1 MAHKLALIGFGT
13 VAQGF
18 AKLLLTQAGLIQQQ
32 GAEFQVVAISTH
44 SRGSVVDPSGL
55 DVNAALEA
63 VQSGTLDNYPGGEKG
78 WDNLKII
85 NESGADIVVENTLT
99 NLDNGE
105 PALSHFK
112 AALQQGRHVV
122 TANKGPVVLAY
133 PELKSL
139 AKANNAHLLI
149 EGTVMSGTPV
159 LNLAHFGLGG
169 SRIHEVQGILNGTT
183 NYILTQM
190 ETGMSYDDALKQAQD
205 LGFAEADPT
214 ADVEGWDALA
224 KVVILANVLMGADLK
239 VNDVDREGITHISIG
254 DVEKAKA
261 DGQRWKLIGRVKKEG
276 DAVNASVKPMLI
288 PLSDPLAAV
297 GAAMNAITFYTDVL
311 KSVTITGAG
320 AGGPQTGFAILSDLL
335 ELHRRLS

>member
-1 MAHKLALIGFGT
+1 MVHKLALIGFGT
-13 VAQGF
+13 VSQGL
-18 AKLLLTQAGLIQQQ
+18 AKLLLEQTEKIKQQ
-32 GAEFQVVAISTH
+32 GAEFQVVAIATN
-44 SRGSVVDPSGL
+44 SRGSVYDPEGL
-55 DVNAALEA
+55 DLNAALEA
-63 VQSGTLDNYPGGEKG
+63 VQAGSFDNYSGGKKG
-78 WDNLKII
+78 WDSLKII
-85 NESGADIVVENTLT
+85 NESNADVVVENTLT
-99 NLDNGE
+99 NLDDGE

-112 AALQQGRHVV
+112 ASLQQGKHVI

-133 PELKSL
+133 SELMEL

-159 LNLAHFGLGG
+159 LNLSHFGLGG
-169 SRIHEVQGILNGTT
+169 CNIHEVQGILNGTT

-190 ETGMSYDDALKQAQD
+190 ETGMSYANALKQAQE

-224 KVVILANVLMGADLK
+224 KVVILASVIMGVDLK
-239 VNDVDREGITHISIG
+239 VSEVEREGITNISID

-261 DGQRWKLIGRVKKEG
+261 DGKRWKLIGQVKNENGSVK
-276 DAVNASVKPMLI
+276 ASVKPMLVS
-288 PLSDPLAAV
+288 LSDPLAAV

-335 ELHRRLS
+335 ELHRKFQ

>member
-1 MAHKLALIGFGT
+1 M
-13 VAQGF
+13 AQGF
-18 AKLLLTQAGLIQQQ
+18 ANLLLTQADLIQQQ

-44 SRGSVVDPSGL
+44 SRGSVVDPNGL
-55 DVNAALEA
+55 DIKAALEA
-63 VQSGTLDNYPGGEKG
+63 VQSGTLENYPGGEKG

-85 NESGADIVVENTLT
+85 NESTADIIVENTLT
-99 NLDNGE
+99 NLDDGE

-112 AALQQGRHVV
+112 AALQQGKHVV

-133 PELKSL
+133 PQLTAL
-139 AKANNAHLLI
+139 AKANHAHLLI

-169 SRIHEVQGILNGTT
+169 SRIREVQGILNGTT

-190 ETGMSYDDALKQAQD
+190 ETGMNYDDALKQAQD

-224 KVVILANVLMGADLK
+224 KVVILANVLMDADLK
-239 VNDVDREGITHISIG
+239 VGDVERQGITHISIG
-254 DVEKAKA
+254 DVEKVKA
-261 DGQRWKLIGRVKKEG
+261 DGQRWKLIGRVEKEG
-276 DAVNASVKPMLI
+276 EAVKASVKPMLI
-288 PLSDPLAAV
+288 PLSDPLVAV